1 MPTRLTFNALRHPCA
16 ELGCNR
22 WFRNLS
28 GLTQHTR
35 THHPSLGRVPPSF
48 AVSTGLPDHLGQDYD
63 EMDHDADMFP
73 PATEYDIP
81 TPGHQELGD
90 VDGDGDDSDSSGQ
103 ERESLGLEFVGPVG
117 RTYRNFHPGLNTRR
131 CDASG
136 QYLSDDAPPP
146 LSAERSSDD
155 WQAEMPAKKI
165 DTLLEIW
172 AASLLALRGEPL
184 FANQKDLYRV
194 IDSTSVGE
202 VKWESFVVQY
212 ADNGRDGQGSN
223 TAPWMLD
230 SYDVWY
236 RDPCKVIHNVLAR
249 ADLIGRIDYVP
260 YREYDST
267 NNQRCWEDF
276 MSGAWAWNE
285 ADRIISED
293 PTTAGATLIPI
304 ILGSDKTTVS
314 VATGQ
319 TDYYPLYLSIGN
331 VRNTVRRAH
340 CSVVV
345 LIGFLAMPKT
355 TREHAGSSA
364 FRNFKR
370 QLFHSSLTR
379 ILCSLRPAMSVPEI
393 ILCGDKYYR
402 HVIYSLAAYIADYE
416 EQVLLSCIVRN
427 WCPKCLAHRESLD
440 DDALRRRRE
449 HADTV
454 IEEFDFCK
462 LWDTYGIVGDIVPF
476 TNDFPRADIYGMLSP
491 DILHQL
497 IKGGFKDHLVD
508 WVEHYL
514 IHVHGKTQAEK
525 VLDEIDWRIAAVAP
539 YTGLRRFPQGRHF
552 KQWTSDDSK
561 GLMKVYIAAIEGYVP
576 QYVVFTFRAFLEFCY
591 LVHWNVITQQTL
603 VEIDDALRRFHLYRE
618 VFRNA
623 GVVDTFSLPRQ
634 HAMKHYYHLICQFG
648 APNGLCSSITES
660 KHIKAVKRPYRR
672 TNRFQALGQMLL
684 INQRLDKLIAARADF
699 KECGML
705 NEPLLS
711 HALGALGQRSSDAD
725 DPCDQVGESC
735 DMADEIEEQAGSYEE
750 ELGDAVDAPRLVEA
764 HVSLAR
770 THQRK
775 RARTVGALAAELCLP
790 QLPNILRR
798 FFYSQLFPT
807 DDLDDIAL
815 DECPPYD
822 GSVRVYNS
830 ACSTFFAPS
839 DLCGLYGMRREHIRS
854 CPMWRNEG
862 PRFDCIFVVTDP
874 EAEGMRGLD
883 IARVLCFFS
892 FKYQG
897 TLYLCAVVRWFD
909 RMGDGP
915 DVATGMWIVCPS
927 YNARNVPHITIIHID
942 AIYRAAHLIPIYAA
956 HNINTRDIKPHDSYD
971 TFNSFYVNK
980 FADHHAFE
988 IAF

>member
-1 MPTRLTFNALRHPCA
+1 M
-16 ELGCNR
+16 
-22 WFRNLS
+22 
-28 GLTQHTR
+28 
-35 THHPSLGRVPPSF
+35 HHPSLGRIPPSF
-48 AVSTGLPDHLGQDYD
+48 TVSTGSPDHLGQDYN
-63 EMDHDADMFP
+63 ETDHNADMFP

-81 TPGHQELGD
+81 TPGHQELGN
-90 VDGDGDDSDSSGQ
+90 VNGDGDDSDSLGW
-103 ERESLGLEFVGPVG
+103 ERESLGPEFVGPVG
-117 RTYRNFHPGLNTRR
+117 RTYRNFHPGLNAQR

-146 LSAERSSDD
+146 LSVERSSDD
-155 WQAEMPAKKI
+155 WSPFRNRLEFELADFLFRQAEMPAKKI

-172 AASLLALRGEPL
+172 ATSLLALCGEPL

-202 VKWESFVVQY
+202 MDKAAIWLLGCSTVTMYGIKIHVKS
-212 ADNGRDGQGSN
+212 S
-223 TAPWMLD
+223 TMSL
-230 SYDVWY
+230 
-236 RDPCKVIHNVLAR
+236 LA
-249 ADLIGRIDYVP
+249 IGRIDYVP
-260 YREYDST
+260 YWEYDST
-267 NNQRCWEDF
+267 NNQRRWEDF

-304 ILGSDKTTVS
+304 ILSSDKTTVS

-331 VRNTVRRAH
+331 VRNTVRHAH
-340 CSVVV
+340 CSAVV
-345 LIGFLAMPKT
+345 LIRFLAMPKT

-364 FRNFKR
+364 FQNFKR

-402 HVIYSLAAYIADYE
+402 RIIYSLVAYIADYE
-416 EQVLLSCIVRN
+416 EQVLLSCIVWN
-427 WCPKCLAHRESLD
+427 WCPKCLAHWESLD
-440 DDALRRRRE
+440 DDALHRRRE
-449 HADTV
+449 HADAM
-454 IEEFDFCK
+454 IEEFDFRK

-525 VLDEIDWRIAAVAP
+525 VLDEIDRQIAAVAP

-552 KQWTSDDSK
+552 KQWTGNDSK

-576 QYVVFTFRAFLEFCY
+576 QYVVFTFQAFLEFCY
-591 LVHWNVITQQTL
+591 LIHRNVITQQTL
-603 VEIDDALRRFHLYRE
+603 VEIDDALRHFHLYHK

-634 HAMKHYYHLICQFG
+634 HAMKHYSHLICQFG

-660 KHIKAVKRPYRR
+660 KHIKAVKQPYQR
-672 TNRFQALGQMLL
+672 TNHFQALRQMLL
-684 INQRLDKLIAARADF
+684 INQRLNKLITAHADF

-711 HALGALGQRSSDAD
+711 HALRALGQHSSDAD
-725 DPCDQVGESC
+725 DLCDQVGESH

-750 ELGDAVDAPRLVEA
+750 ELGNAIDAPRSVKA

-775 RARTVGALAAELCLP
+775 RARTIGALAAELCLP
-790 QLPNILRR
+790 QLPNILRH
-798 FFYSQLFPT
+798 FLYSQLFPT

-822 GSVRVYNS
+822 GSVHVYNS

-839 DLCGLYGMRREHIRS
+839 DLCGRYGMRCEHIRS

-862 PRFDCIFVVTDP
+862 PRFDCVFVVTDP

-883 IARVLCFFS
+883 IAHVLCFFS

-897 TLYLCAVVRWFD
+897 TLYPCAVVHWFD

-915 DVATGMWIVCPS
+915 DIATGMWIVCPS
-927 YNARNVPHITIIHID
+927 YNARNVPHIAIIHID
-942 AIYRAAHLIPIYAA
+942 AIYRAAHLIPVYAA

>member
-1 MPTRLTFNALRHPCA
+1 
-16 ELGCNR
+16 
-22 WFRNLS
+22 
-28 GLTQHTR
+28 
-35 THHPSLGRVPPSF
+35 
-48 AVSTGLPDHLGQDYD
+48 
-63 EMDHDADMFP
+63 MFP

-90 VDGDGDDSDSSGQ
+90 VDGDGDDSDSSGR
-103 ERESLGLEFVGPVG
+103 ERESLGLESK
-117 RTYRNFHPGLNTRR
+117 R
-131 CDASG
+131 G

-155 WQAEMPAKKI
+155 WSPFRNRLEFELADFLFRQAEMPAKKI

-202 VKWESFVVQY
+202 VKWESFVVRY

-230 SYDVWY
+230 SYDVESTTY
-236 RDPCKVIHNVLAR
+236 HTGNMILQTIKGA
-249 ADLIGRIDYVP
+249 GRISCQEP
-260 YREYDST
+260 GHGMR
-267 NNQRCWEDF
+267 Q
-276 MSGAWAWNE
+276 
-285 ADRIISED
+285 IISED
-293 PTTAGATLIPI
+293 PTMAGATLIPI

-319 TDYYPLYLSIGN
+319 TNYYPLYLSIGN
-331 VRNTVRRAH
+331 SYWVPGNA
-340 CSVVV
+340 
-345 LIGFLAMPKT
+345 KE
-355 TREHAGSSA
+355 EHAGSSA

-379 ILCSLRPAMSVPEI
+379 ILS
-393 ILCGDKYYR
+393 
-402 HVIYSLAAYIADYE
+402 AYIADYK

-440 DDALRRRRE
+440 DDMLRHCRE
-449 HADTV
+449 HADAV
-454 IEEFDFCK
+454 IKEFDFRK

-525 VLDEIDWRIAAVAP
+525 VLDEIDQRIAAVAP
-539 YTGLRRFPQGRHF
+539 YTGLQRFPQGRHF

-591 LVHWNVITQQTL
+591 LVRRNVITQQML
-603 VEIDDALRRFHLYRE
+603 VEIDDALRCFHLYRE
-618 VFRNA
+618 VFWNA

-660 KHIKAVKRPYRR
+660 KHIKAVKQPYRR

-684 INQRLDKLIAARADF
+684 INQRLDKLIAACADF
-699 KECGML
+699 KERGML

-711 HALGALGQRSSDAD
+711 HALGALGQRSSDTD
-725 DPCDQVGESC
+725 DLCDQVGESR

-750 ELGDAVDAPRLVEA
+750 ELSDAVDAPRSVEA

-770 THQRK
+770 THQCK

-790 QLPNILRR
+790 QLPNILCC

-839 DLCGLYGMRREHIRS
+839 DLCGLYGMHHEHIHS

-862 PRFDCIFVVTDP
+862 PCFNCVFVVTNP

-883 IARVLCFFS
+883 IAHILCFFL

-909 RMGDGP
+909 HMGDGP

-927 YNARNVPHITIIHID
+927 YNACNIPHIAIIHID
-942 AIYRAAHLIPIYAA
+942 TIYRAAHLIPIYAA

>member
-1 MPTRLTFNALRHPCA
+1 
-16 ELGCNR
+16 
-22 WFRNLS
+22 
-28 GLTQHTR
+28 
-35 THHPSLGRVPPSF
+35 
-48 AVSTGLPDHLGQDYD
+48 
-63 EMDHDADMFP
+63 MFP

-90 VDGDGDDSDSSGQ
+90 VNGDDSDSSGQ
-103 ERESLGLEFVGPVG
+103 ERESLGLE
-117 RTYRNFHPGLNTRR
+117 

-155 WQAEMPAKKI
+155 WSPFRNQLEFELADFLFRQAEMPAKKI

-172 AASLLALRGEPL
+172 ATSLLALRGEPL

-202 VKWESFVVQY
+202 VKWESFVVRY

-236 RDPCKVIHNVLAR
+236 RYPCKVIHNVLAR
-249 ADLIGRIDYVP
+249 ADLI
-260 YREYDST
+260 
-267 NNQRCWEDF
+267 
-276 MSGAWAWNE
+276 GAWAWNE

-293 PTTAGATLIPI
+293 PTMAGATLIPI

-319 TDYYPLYLSIGN
+319 TNYYPLYLSIGN

-340 CSVVV
+340 CSAVV
-345 LIGFLAMPKT
+345 LL
-355 TREHAGSSA
+355 
-364 FRNFKR
+364 
-370 QLFHSSLTR
+370 
-379 ILCSLRPAMSVPEI
+379 EI

-402 HVIYSLAAYIADYE
+402 RVIYSLAAYIADYK

-440 DDALRRRRE
+440 DDMLRHCRE
-449 HADTV
+449 HADAV
-454 IEEFDFCK
+454 IKEFDFRK

-525 VLDEIDWRIAAVAP
+525 VLDEIDQRIAAVAP
-539 YTGLRRFPQGRHF
+539 YTGLQRFPQGRHF

-591 LVHWNVITQQTL
+591 LVRRNVITQQML
-603 VEIDDALRRFHLYRE
+603 VEIDDALRCFHLYRE
-618 VFRNA
+618 VFWNA

-660 KHIKAVKRPYRR
+660 KHIKAVKQPYRR

-684 INQRLDKLIAARADF
+684 INQRLDKLIAACADF
-699 KECGML
+699 KEHGML

-711 HALGALGQRSSDAD
+711 HALGAL
-725 DPCDQVGESC
+725 VGESR

-750 ELGDAVDAPRLVEA
+750 ELSDAVDAPRSVEA

-770 THQRK
+770 THR
-775 RARTVGALAAELCLP
+775 ALAAELCLP
-790 QLPNILRR
+790 QLPNILHC
-798 FFYSQLFPT
+798 FLYSQLFPT

-839 DLCGLYGMRREHIRS
+839 DLCGLYGMHHEHIHS

-862 PRFDCIFVVTDP
+862 PCFNCVFVVTNP

-883 IARVLCFFS
+883 IAHILCFFL

-909 RMGDGP
+909 HMGDGP

-927 YNARNVPHITIIHID
+927 YNACNIPHIAIIHID
-942 AIYRAAHLIPIYAA
+942 TIYRAAHLIPIYAA

>member
-1 MPTRLTFNALRHPCA
+1 MPTQLTFNALRHPCA

-48 AVSTGLPDHLGQDYD
+48 AVSTGSPDHLGQDYD
-63 EMDHDADMFP
+63 ETDHDADMFP

-81 TPGHQELGD
+81 TPGHQELGN
-90 VDGDGDDSDSSGQ
+90 VDGDGDDSDSSGR
-103 ERESLGLEFVGPVG
+103 ERESLGLE
-117 RTYRNFHPGLNTRR
+117 
-131 CDASG
+131 CDASS
-136 QYLSDDAPPP
+136 QYLSDDAPPL

-155 WQAEMPAKKI
+155 WSPFRNWLEFELADFLFRQAEMPAKKI
-165 DTLLEIW
+165 NTLLEIW
-172 AASLLALRGEPL
+172 AASLLALHGEPL
-184 FANQKDLYRV
+184 FTNQKDLYHV
-194 IDSTSVGE
+194 IDSTSISE
-202 VKWESFVVQY
+202 VKWESFVVRY
-212 ADNGRDGQGSN
+212 TNNGRDGQGSN

-236 RDPCKVIHNVLAR
+236 QDPHKVIHNVLAR

-267 NNQRCWEDF
+267 NNQRRWEDF

-331 VRNTVRRAH
+331 VCNTIRRAH
-340 CSVVV
+340 CSAVV

-355 TREHAGSSA
+355 TREHA
-364 FRNFKR
+364 K
-370 QLFHSSLTR
+370 
-379 ILCSLRPAMSVPEI
+379 I
-393 ILCGDKYYR
+393 ILCGNKYYR
-402 HVIYSLAAYIADYE
+402 RVIYSLAAYIADYE

-449 HADTV
+449 HADAV

-476 TNDFPRADIYGMLSP
+476 TNDFPCADIYGMLSP

-514 IHVHGKTQAEK
+514 IHIHGKTQVEK

-591 LVHWNVITQQTL
+591 LVRRNVITQQTL

-618 VFRNA
+618 VFQNA

-648 APNGLCSSITES
+648 TPNSLCSSITES
-660 KHIKAVKRPYRR
+660 KHIKAVKRPYRH

-684 INQRLDKLIAARADF
+684 INQRLDKLIAACADF
-699 KECGML
+699 KERGML

-711 HALGALGQRSSDAD
+711 HVLGAL
-725 DPCDQVGESC
+725 
-735 DMADEIEEQAGSYEE
+735 EQAGSYEE
-750 ELGDAVDAPRLVEA
+750 ELGDAVDTPRSVEA
-764 HVSLAR
+764 HVSLAC

-775 RARTVGALAAELCLP
+775 RTRTVGALAAELCLP
-790 QLPNILRR
+790 QLPNILCR
-798 FFYSQLFPT
+798 FLYSQLFPT

-839 DLCGLYGMRREHIRS
+839 DLCGLYGMRREHIHS

-862 PRFDCIFVVTDP
+862 PRFDCVFVVTDP

-897 TLYLCAVVRWFD
+897 TLYPCAVIRWFD
-909 RMGDGP
+909 CMGDGP
-915 DVATGMWIVCPS
+915 DVATGMWIVHPS
-927 YNARNVPHITIIHID
+927 YNACNVPHIAIIHID
-942 AIYRAAHLIPIYAA
+942 AIYRAALLIPVYAA